1 MPVAALLS
9 GALLA
14 GASLPAC
21 LGPAAFVGL
30 VPLLRALVRADRSSP
45 AAFRDGFV
53 AGLVFFGVGF
63 VWVLGSRVGGGL
75 ALPVTYALV
84 IPLLASGLGLFALA
98 VAWIARGSAA
108 LALAAA
114 PGLWVAFEFA
124 RSQDWLF
131 GIPWHLLGYTLADSP
146 FLAQGASWF
155 GVYGLSAWI
164 VAVNGGLVLAPRL
177 PRGPRLAL
185 AAALAAPLAAGL
197 GTLGDDAPAATGGDA
212 LRVAAVQPAIE
223 EHERHVPER
232 LLANLRRLLDLSEPL
247 ASERADLIAWPESAW
262 ERALGGAGDAFLA
275 AIAHHLGTPLVT
287 GAWHASAAGG
297 TSWRNAAVLASAD
310 GRTPVVA
317 EKVHP
322 VPVYERAPDGPVALA
337 LARAG
342 LWSGRFGRGRPGEP
356 LQLARAG
363 AAPVPIGV
371 LVCIDASHPELARAL
386 RGAGARLLVSLANEA
401 GTGAWSAA
409 LHARIAKLRAIEN
422 GVPVV
427 RVANTGP
434 TLWIDARGRVRG
446 ALAAGEPAAA
456 AHTLALAGPAPPYAR
471 IGERPVLAAVLL
483 AALASVAARVVLTRE
498 SRRGVE

>member
-1 MPVAALLS
+1 MPLSALLS

-14 GASLPAC
+14 GASLPGP
-21 LGPAAFVGL
+21 LGPLAFVGL
-30 VPLLRALVRADRSSP
+30 VPLLRALVRGRASS
-45 AAFRDGFV
+45 AAFRDGFF

-63 VWVLGSRVGGGL
+63 AWVLGSRVGGGL

-84 IPLLASGLGLFALA
+84 IPLLASGLGLFAVA
-98 VAWIARGSAA
+98 VAWLARGSPG
-108 LALAAA
+108 LALGAA
-114 PGLWVAFEFA
+114 PGLWVGFEFA
-124 RSQDWLF
+124 RSQDWGF
-131 GIPWHLLGYTLADSP
+131 GIPWHLLGYALADSP
-146 FLAQGASWF
+146 LLAQGASWF

-164 VAVNGGLVLAPRL
+164 VAVNAGLVLTPRL
-177 PRGPRLAL
+177 ARRPRLAL
-185 AAALAAPLAAGL
+185 ATALAAPLAL
-197 GTLGDDAPAATGGDA
+197 GIGALGGEASDATGGDA
-212 LRVAAVQPAIE
+212 LRVAAVQPALD

-232 LLANLRRLLDLSEPL
+232 LRANLRRLLDLSEPL
-247 ASERADLIAWPESAW
+247 AAEGADLIAWPESAW
-262 ERALGGAGDAFLA
+262 ERALGGSGDAFLA

-287 GAWHASAAGG
+287 GAWQLPAAGRSG
-297 TSWRNAAVLASAD
+297 WRNAAVLATAD

-322 VPVYERAPDGPVALA
+322 VPVYERAPDGPVTLA

-356 LQLARAG
+356 LELARAD
-363 AAPVPIGV
+363 AAPASIGV

-386 RGAGARLLVSLANEA
+386 RVAGARLLLAIANEA

-422 GVPVV
+422 RVPVV

-434 TLWIDARGRVRG
+434 TLWIDAQGRVRA
-446 ALAAGEPAAA
+446 ALATNEQASAVHA
-456 AHTLALAGPAPPYAR
+456 LALGGPAPLYAR
-471 IGERPVLAAVLL
+471 IGERPVLAACAF
-483 AALASVAARVVLTRE
+483 AALASLAARLAFTRE